1 MEGQDK
7 LVDRGVWSPSN
18 IDAAEADPG
27 DHVPCL
33 LPTAVMSRSRRTL
46 IRGLS
51 AAFQD
56 RTALE
61 VVGARRRGATVDVVT
76 PETRMERVMGP
87 NTARR
92 NEGAPGGG
100 RVYAKTP
107 AGLQSAM

>member
-1 MEGQDK
+1 MEGQDQ
-7 LVDRGVWSPSN
+7 LAVFMAGRRYVDGGVWGPSN

-51 AAFQD
+51 AAFQG
-56 RTALE
+56 RIALE
-61 VVGARRRGATVDVVT
+61 AVGARRRGATVEVVT
-76 PETRMERVMGP
+76 PDTR
-87 NTARR
+87 TKAR
-92 NEGAPGGG
+92 
-100 RVYAKTP
+100 